1 MGRLRHEAGLNS
13 GCQSTDVSKRFLG
26 FFFSGCNGL
35 RWKLEHLC
43 FLTLQQV
50 SQQHHS
56 SVGKFQRIMMR
67 SRVVRSDLPKGG
79 RRVFDY
85 YHPPSEQTAWAAPY
99 RSREG
104 KLCSRKNTNRR
115 IDIFRRSKS
124 DCTSMEV
131 LGSQFLAH
139 LNRTGLYVIAHAG
152 RSSCSSQRNP
162 TNEELLDKAFGSR
175 LVGLG

>member
-1 MGRLRHEAGLNS
+1 MGRLRHEGGRPNS
-13 GCQSTDVSKRFLG
+13 GCQSTDVSNRFLG
-26 FFFSGCNGL
+26 FCFSGCNGL
-35 RWKLEHLC
+35 RWKLEHCC

-67 SRVVRSDLPKGG
+67 SRVVLSDLPKGG

-85 YHPPSEQTAWAAPY
+85 YHLPSEQTAWAAPY
-99 RSREG
+99 RSREC

-115 IDIFRRSKS
+115 IDIFRRSKP

-139 LNRTGLYVIAHAG
+139 LSRTGLYVIAHGALL
-152 RSSCSSQRNP
+152 CSSQRNP
-162 TNEELLDKAFGSR
+162 KLRDKAFGSR
-175 LVGLG
+175 LVG